1 MEIGNTH
8 TNIDRESFGVPLDG
22 EEEEE
27 AMESESGRE
36 ESLEINKD
44 IAAAAQR
51 ERDVE
56 VDERGEWVAG
66 YTPHII

>member
-1 MEIGNTH
+1 MEMEIGNTH

-56 VDERGEWVAG
+56 VDERGE
-66 YTPHII
+66 